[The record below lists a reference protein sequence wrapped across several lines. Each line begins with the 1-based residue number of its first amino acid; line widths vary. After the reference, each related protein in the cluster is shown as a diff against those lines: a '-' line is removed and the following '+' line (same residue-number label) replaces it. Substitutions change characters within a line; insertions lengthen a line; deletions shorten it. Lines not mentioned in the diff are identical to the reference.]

1 MNQSLESIREN
12 NVDLLS
18 TSQFY
23 SKRIYHIQEHV
34 LQLSRNEKY
43 RDDHIRVYRN
53 EIKNALGEVV
63 EKITPDVTM
72 EEYLRLSKEKFL
84 VYEIFDY
91 VEKSKKIQLVNLVMY
106 YPESRLCFI
115 YKAKNYYHVML
126 FGFYFEKIIRNIE
139 KQELDHLFLDK
150 TRTLEHEKLLQTQ
163 PYRVSNIM
171 NPDGYVNFP
180 ENLENVFE
188 EYVNRTGKP
197 YYKTNLKFFRN
208 YLWIHYQ
215 HMYVIEK
222 KYIVEVYRDIL
233 MERKDLHDEMVDL
246 IVSFL

>member
-1 MNQSLESIREN
+1 LFCTDKS
-12 NVDLLS
+12 
-18 TSQFY
+18 Y
-23 SKRIYHIQEHV
+23 SKRIYNIQEYV

-43 RDDHIRVYRN
+43 RDDYIKVYKN
-53 EIKNALGEVV
+53 EIKNALGEIV

-72 EEYLRLSKEKFL
+72 EEYLQLSKEKFL

-91 VEKSKKIQLVNLVMY
+91 VGKSKKIELVHLVMF

-126 FGFYFEKIIRNIE
+126 FGFYFEKILRNVD
-139 KQELDHLFLDK
+139 KSELDRLFLDK
-150 TRTLEHEKLLQTQ
+150 TRTLEHEKLVKKQ

-188 EYVNRTGKP
+188 EYVNTTGKP
-197 YYKTNLKFFRN
+197 YSKINLKFFRN

-215 HMYVIEK
+215 HMYKIEK
-222 KYIVEVYRDIL
+222 KYIVEIYRDIL
-233 MERKDLHDEMVDL
+233 MERKDLHDEKFFFIL
-246 IVSFL
+246 C

>member
-1 MNQSLESIREN
+1 MNNILVSSSEN
-12 NVDLLS
+12 NTEFFCTDK
-18 TSQFY
+18 FY
-23 SKRIYHIQEHV
+23 SKRIYNIQEHI
-34 LQLSRNEKY
+34 LQLSRNWKF
-43 RDDHIRVYRN
+43 RDDYIKVYNN
-53 EIKNALGEVV
+53 EIKNALGEIV
-63 EKITPDVTM
+63 EKITPDVTL

-91 VEKSKKIQLVNLVMY
+91 VKNSKKIELVNLVMF

-126 FGFYFEKIIRNIE
+126 FGFYFEKILRNVD
-139 KQELDHLFLDK
+139 KKELDRLFLDK
-150 TRTLEHEKLLQTQ
+150 IRTLEHEKLLQTQ

-197 YYKTNLKFFRN
+197 YSKRNLKFFRN

-215 HMYVIEK
+215 HMYKIEK
-222 KYIVEVYRDIL
+222 KYIVEIYRDIL
-233 MERKDLHDEMVDL
+233 MEKKDLSDEMVDS